1 MGRVSKE
8 FKNLTKKVPQ
18 FLIERETTKKNLK
31 ACRRVLESILR
42 SRASEKK
49 NRYKEELDN
58 IFKNLCIGLQDKE
71 EMEQKLKLLQEENQR
86 LREKKND
93 WYDKY
98 LRLQIKTS
106 KN

>member
-8 FKNLTKKVPQ
+8 FKNLTKKVPE
-18 FLIERETTKKNLK
+18 FLIEKEATAKNLK

-58 IFKNLCIGLQDKE
+58 IFKNLCVAQQDKE
-71 EMEQKLKLLQEENQR
+71 DLEKKLEALQEENQR
-86 LREKKND
+86 LRQKKND

-106 KN
+106 KK

>member
-8 FKNLTKKVPQ
+8 FKNLTKKVPE
-18 FLIERETTKKNLK
+18 FLIEKEATAKNLK

-58 IFKNLCIGLQDKE
+58 IFKNLCVAQQDKE
-71 EMEQKLKLLQEENQR
+71 DLEKNLKLYR
-86 LREKKND
+86 KKTNVFGR
-93 WYDKY
+93 K
-98 LRLQIKTS
+98 RMIGMINT
-106 KN
+106 

>member
-8 FKNLTKKVPQ
+8 FKNLTKKVPE
-18 FLIERETTKKNLK
+18 FLIEKETTQKNLK

-49 NRYKEELDN
+49 NRYKKELDN
-58 IFKNLCIGLQDKE
+58 IFKNLCVAQQEKEDLKKKLEALQK
-71 EMEQKLKLLQEENQR
+71 ENQR
-86 LREKKND
+86 LLEKKND

-98 LRLQIKTS
+98 LRLQVKTS

>member
-18 FLIERETTKKNLK
+18 FLIEKETTQKNLK

-49 NRYKEELDN
+49 NRYKAELDN
-58 IFKNLCIGLQDKE
+58 IFKNLCVAQQDKADLE
-71 EMEQKLKLLQEENQR
+71 KKLEVLEEENQR

-106 KN
+106 KK

>member
-8 FKNLTKKVPQ
+8 FKNLTKKVPE
-18 FLIERETTKKNLK
+18 FLIEKEATAKNLK
-31 ACRRVLESILR
+31 ACRRVFESILR

-58 IFKNLCIGLQDKE
+58 IFKNLCVAQQDKE
-71 EMEQKLKLLQEENQR
+71 DLEKKLEALQEENQR
-86 LREKKND
+86 LRQKKND